1 MNIIALI
8 CARSGSKG
16 VPNKNIKLLAGK
28 PLIVRSINQ
37 IKELKEI
44 NRVIVSTDSEEIANI
59 AINAGAEVPF
69 MRPKKLAE
77 DDTPEWLVWRHAL
90 DSINKF

>member
-8 CARSGSKG
+8 CARGGSKG

-28 PLIVRSINQ
+28 PLIVRSIDQ

-44 NRVIVSTDSEEIANI
+44 DRIIVSTDSQEIANI
-59 AINAGAEVPF
+59 AINAGAEVPPAASSYSSHQISLGSF
-69 MRPKKLAE
+69 LTGRLKKYQ
-77 DDTPEWLVWRHAL
+77 
-90 DSINKF
+90 